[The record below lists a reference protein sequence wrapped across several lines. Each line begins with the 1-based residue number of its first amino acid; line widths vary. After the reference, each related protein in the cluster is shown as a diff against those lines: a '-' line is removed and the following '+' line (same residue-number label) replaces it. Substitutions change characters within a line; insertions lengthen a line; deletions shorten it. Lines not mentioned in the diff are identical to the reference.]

1 MEIVCFENILRVFE
15 SSKSLMFFSWSE
27 IGAFDFVTIG
37 GLYIIVVSLIVVFII
52 FGAFWISQNWRMEW
66 AKFTSFECG
75 FDSIRSSRTPFS
87 LRFFLLGIMF
97 VVFDV
102 EVVLLVPYI
111 LRIGIKVIDLVMIRK
126 FLCFVF
132 LLVLF
137 FGLVHECNEGSL
149 EWNQ

>member
-1 MEIVCFENILRVFE
+1 
-15 SSKSLMFFSWSE
+15 MFFSWSE

-37 GLYIIVVSLIVVFII
+37 GLYMIVIFMIVVFMI
-52 FGAFWISQNWRMEW
+52 FGAFWISQSWRMEW

-75 FDSIRSSRTPFS
+75 FDSMSSSRTPFS

-111 LRIGIKVIDLVMIRK
+111 LSIGLKIMGLAITSK
-126 FLCFVF
+126 FLCFIF
-132 LLVLF
+132 LLILF
-137 FGLVHECNEGSL
+137 FGLAHECNEGSL

>member
-15 SSKSLMFFSWSE
+15 SSKSFVFLGLGEVGAFNFVGIGGVYMFF
-27 IGAFDFVTIG
+27 IF
-37 GLYIIVVSLIVVFII
+37 LIALVMV
-52 FGAFWISQNWRMEW
+52 FGAFWISQRWRVEW

-75 FDSIRSSRTPFS
+75 FDSIGSSRTPFS

-111 LRIGIKVIDLVMIRK
+111 LSLSLKLISFMFLIK
-126 FLCFVF
+126 FFCFVF

-137 FGLVHECNEGSL
+137 FGLLHECNEGSL
-149 EWNQ
+149 E